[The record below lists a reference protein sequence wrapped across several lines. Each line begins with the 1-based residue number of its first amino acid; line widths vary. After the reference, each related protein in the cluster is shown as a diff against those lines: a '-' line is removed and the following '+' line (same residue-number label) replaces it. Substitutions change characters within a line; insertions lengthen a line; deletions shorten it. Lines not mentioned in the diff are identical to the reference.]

1 MFPMMPKHRS
11 AILFFFLLAFGSL
24 FVPPNSKADLYR
36 KESNSLNA
44 ETSKVAKIA
53 VDSLFQFLATNDL
66 NTVKNNVVSAAAT
79 ELSSEAKN
87 ALLGYFPTVELD
99 LNYVGGEIEG
109 GALIVMPLYD
119 YKSDVFFTQGSI
131 FQKNDRTTINSGVGY
146 RKLAFDESLLL
157 GINAFYDHEFPYN
170 HARASLGLEARTT
183 IGELNANIYHSLSDW
198 KFTENTI
205 EEKALGGY
213 DLEIGMPLPYL
224 NWAKFYARAFE
235 WKSAIDGVKDIG
247 GMDVRMVMQFP
258 FIDGLTLVAGH
269 RDYDS
274 QADEQFFSIAY
285 TFELGEKKKSKRSWM
300 NDTAYDLESMRD
312 HRFSKVRRENLIFKQ
327 RRSSGVLL
335 IGGF

>member
-1 MFPMMPKHRS
+1 MFPMKSRHRS
-11 AILFFFLLAFGSL
+11 LIFFFFLIAFGSL
-24 FVPPNSKADLYR
+24 FVLQSSKADLYR
-36 KESNSLNA
+36 KENSYINL

-53 VDSLFQFLATNDL
+53 ADSLFQFLATNDL
-66 NTVKNNVVSAAAT
+66 NSVKNKVVSAAAA
-79 ELSSEAKN
+79 ELSSEARTS
-87 ALLGYFPTVELD
+87 LLGYFPTVEFD
-99 LNYVGGEIEG
+99 LNYVGDEIEG

-183 IGELNANIYHSLSDW
+183 LGELNANIYHSLSDW
-198 KFTENTI
+198 KLTENTI

-213 DLEIGMPLPYL
+213 DFEIGMPLPYL

-235 WKSAIDGVKDIG
+235 WKSAIGGVKDIG
-247 GMDVRMVMQFP
+247 GMDVRMEMQLP
-258 FIDGLTLVAGH
+258 FIDGLTIVAGH

-274 QADEQFFSIAY
+274 RADEQFFSIAY
-285 TFELGEKKKSKRSWM
+285 TFEIGEKKKSKRSWI

-312 HRFSKVRRENLIFKQ
+312 HRFSKVQRENLIFKQ